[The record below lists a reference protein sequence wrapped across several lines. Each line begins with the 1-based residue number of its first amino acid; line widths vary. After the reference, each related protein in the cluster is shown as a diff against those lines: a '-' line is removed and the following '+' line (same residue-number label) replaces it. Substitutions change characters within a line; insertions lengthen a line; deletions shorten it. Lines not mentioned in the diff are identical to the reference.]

1 MKEKTVVSIL
11 RVLVKRHGSLRALA
25 REIRISP
32 AYLSDVLRG
41 NRYPGPK
48 IAKYLSL
55 KRTVTWHRTARYE
68 DLLQR

>member
-1 MKEKTVVSIL
+1 MREKTVVSIL
-11 RVLVKRHGSLRALA
+11 RVLAKSRGSLRALA
-25 REIRISP
+25 REIGISP

-55 KRTVTWHRTARYE
+55 KRKVTWTRTARYE
-68 DLLQR
+68 ELLQR